1 MANKGNGSDKRIRI
15 LEALSLCLQEKP
27 FSRTSIKEIAAT
39 AGVNHGLLHYYFESK
54 EDILSHYID
63 YVIFHYQSI
72 FEEWLAGMEKADI
85 DKRELVESFF
95 DYMNDRITLNRQLS
109 TVFIEIWEIGIYNPA
124 IRKKLQAAYLQ
135 WIQVLTGILA
145 RIMDDRDAAERAGT
159 MIVAFQEGMSL
170 LSVLFDNEAF
180 DLQGILVDFRRRMI
194 DSL

>member
-1 MANKGNGSDKRIRI
+1 MANRGTGSDKRIRI

-39 AGVNHGLLHYYFESK
+39 AGVNHGLLHYYFKSK

-109 TVFIEIWEIGIYNPA
+109 TVFIEIWEIGVYNPT
-124 IRKKLQAAYLQ
+124 IRKKLQTAYLQ
-135 WIQVLTGILA
+135 WVQVLTGILV
-145 RIMDDRDAAERAGT
+145 RIMDDQDAAKRAGT
-159 MIVAFQEGMSL
+159 LIVAFQEGMSL
-170 LSVLFDNEAF
+170 LSVLFDNEAL
-180 DLQGILVDFRRRMI
+180 DLEGILLDFRHRMI